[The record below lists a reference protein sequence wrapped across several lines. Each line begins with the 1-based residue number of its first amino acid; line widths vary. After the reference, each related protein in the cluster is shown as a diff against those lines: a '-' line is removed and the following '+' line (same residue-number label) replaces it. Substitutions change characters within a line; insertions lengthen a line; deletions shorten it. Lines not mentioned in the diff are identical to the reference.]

1 MAILFKD
8 KNRPLILKAVFVL
21 FMLSALLLY
30 PLSVKKAFA
39 GGCGCRGVYS
49 SNPIIY
55 ALYLKA
61 KNRPISKNDIIA
73 YIKIVNPAQYK
84 HDRYNP
90 FLWNKLFLKDKT
102 RLTKLMDYINS
113 VKCFKENINA
123 DISGY
128 IFKKHG
134 FYLMYS
140 EKNRVIRDGMKTH
153 RNIDFIKTKHG
164 NIYYLFRRLTIAH
177 QNAGDFNFLSVPEKK
192 AENFI
197 NKRTG
202 TFGHIKKSV
211 YLEYYFIPLTAKHN
225 ILTVK
230 VLCVKVYNNKHKNFL
245 LGIVK

>member
-1 MAILFKD
+1 MNILLKD
-8 KNRPLILKAVFVL
+8 KNRSLILGSIFL
-21 FMLSALLLY
+21 MFLLPLLLLY
-30 PLSVKKAFA
+30 PFSVKKAFA

-61 KNRPISKNDIIA
+61 KNRPVSKNDITT

-90 FLWNKLFLKDKT
+90 FLWNKLFSVDKS
-102 RLTKLMDYINS
+102 RLLKLMDYINS
-113 VKCFKENINA
+113 VKCFKENIKA

-134 FYLMYS
+134 FYLMYP
-140 EKNRVIRDGMKTH
+140 EKNEVIKNRMKTR
-153 RNIDFIKTKHG
+153 RNIDFVKAKHG
-164 NIYYLFRRLTIAH
+164 NIYYLFHPLTIVH
-177 QNAGDFNFLSVPEKK
+177 QNAGDFNFLNMPEKK

-230 VLCVKVYNNKHKNFL
+230 VLCVKVYNNKHENFL
-245 LGIVK
+245 LGIIK